1 MHRPQR
7 CAADNPIRP
16 QDRQGGSA
24 SPDCRRRREQTI
36 SWEQLNR
43 ECAAG
48 VDETIAA
55 SVRPER
61 CRQRSPTDVDPD
73 RQFDSEKA
81 TALPDLTAPNAI
93 QRVRSE
99 PCVSVRGENYRCSQ
113 CMRPINGRLTS
124 PNVFATAATKTRS
137 STGGRRHTT
146 HEKS

>member
-1 MHRPQR
+1 MHRSQQYEDGNR
-7 CAADNPIRP
+7 I
-16 QDRQGGSA
+16 QSEDRQAAFA
-24 SPDCRRRREQTI
+24 SPDCLRRREQT
-36 SWEQLNR
+36 SGAEQLNP
-43 ECAAG
+43 ECATG

-113 CMRPINGRLTS
+113 CMRPINGRRIWQS
-124 PNVFATAATKTRS
+124 GFAMAATRTHC
-137 STGGRRHTT
+137 STAGPRHTT

>member
-48 VDETIAA
+48 VDETLAA
-55 SVRPER
+55 SAQPER
-61 CRQRSPTDVDPD
+61 CRRRSPTDVDHD

-81 TALPDLTAPNAI
+81 AALRFRRAPNAI

-99 PCVSVRGENYRCSQ
+99 PCVSVRGENYRCSR
-113 CMRPINGRLTS
+113 CMRPINGRPTL
-124 PNVFATAATKTRS
+124 PNAFAPVATKMRS
-137 STGGRRHTT
+137 SRAGRTHRA
-146 HEKS
+146 HEKP